1 MKIAGIVILYYPED
15 NVLQH
20 ILTYSHALDKLYVAD
35 NSENKNKAI
44 TEQIT
49 ALPNVIY
56 LHDGENK
63 GIAHRLNQAAALAIA
78 HGYQFLLTMDQDSY
92 FENDAAVEYFNC
104 ISLYNNIETTAMF
117 GVEFLKQEDENK
129 KCSPLEVTELI
140 TSGSVL
146 NLNVYTAVKGFDE
159 ALFIDLVDHEYCYR
173 SILFGYKIIQ
183 FKNIFLQHSLGTGFK
198 GRSVATLKITNRTF
212 HSPVRIYYMVR
223 NYLYVKKKYASH
235 FKPYIDNHKK
245 TILVRIKNNLIYGKN
260 RIANITY
267 ILKAITDYNK
277 SRMGKIKE

>member
-1 MKIAGIVILYYPED
+1 
-15 NVLQH
+15 
-20 ILTYSHALDKLYVAD
+20 
-35 NSENKNKAI
+35 
-44 TEQIT
+44 
-49 ALPNVIY
+49 
-56 LHDGENK
+56 
-63 GIAHRLNQAAALAIA
+63 
-78 HGYQFLLTMDQDSY
+78 MDQDSY